1 MTMKSC
7 PYCAEDVQAE
17 ALRCPHCRS
26 RLRTFAVQGW
36 YREQPGKMV
45 AGVAS
50 AVSQALGLPLAL
62 VRGGFV
68 ILAFLHL
75 LGLIAYGVLWLII
88 PKDPGEPSILEGLL
102 GRAQGLARRLSGRE
116 DSGTRRSRVT
126 DGSDSLRIALN
137 ERSGER

>member
-7 PYCAEDVQAE
+7 PYCAEDIQAE
-17 ALRCPHCRS
+17 AVRCPHCRS

-50 AVSQALGLPLAL
+50 AVSQALGVQLAL
-62 VRGGFV
+62 VRAGFV
-68 ILAFLHL
+68 ILAFVHL
-75 LGLIAYGVLWLII
+75 VGLIAYGVLWLII
-88 PKDPGEPSILEGLL
+88 PKDPGEPSLLEDVL
-102 GRAQGLARRLSGRE
+102 GRAQKLARRLSGRD
-116 DSGTRRSRVT
+116 DSGAHQSRAHPS
-126 DGSDSLRIALN
+126 SDSPPIALN